1 MCNKYFKYSGNRLP
15 QDNLVI
21 KSDFRIWQAVNLIAC
36 MIEKV
41 VEFAF
46 MLCYIYNDGI
56 FGDFLNGEDWLFPT
70 FTPEKKSLSIEDD
83 NPELPGKKQL
93 KWL

>member
-1 MCNKYFKYSGNRLP
+1 MSNKYFKYSGNRLP

-41 VEFAF
+41 VKFAF

-56 FGDFLNGEDWLFPT
+56 FGDFLNGGGLAFSHLYTGE
-70 FTPEKKSLSIEDD
+70 EKLEY
-83 NPELPGKKQL
+83 
-93 KWL
+93 